1 MPKRKYPDMKFRY
14 IVTLCALCVLCLCI
28 IQPALAAT
36 GQDNATD
43 YYNIAE
49 LAIGA
54 GQYDKA
60 VEYFDLALAEN
71 TTLIA
76 SGDALMYIYK
86 DKAGALTDLGR
97 YDEALK
103 TVDAGLIQ
111 FKNNSGLWNNKGYVL
126 YKMGRYSDAVDAY
139 DHAVSIDPSYVKG
152 WINKGNAL
160 IGAGRYQD
168 AADAYNKALT
178 LDPGN
183 KDATDGIALAQ
194 KGAAAPPVTSIV
206 LVIVLVIAAGA
217 AVWYVKFRKPETKE
231 QAENKS
237 RENKK

>member
-1 MPKRKYPDMKFRY
+1 MKFRY
-14 IVTLCALCVLCLCI
+14 IVTLCALSALCLCI

-36 GQDNATD
+36 GRDNATD
-43 YYNIAE
+43 DYNLAEIA
-49 LAIGA
+49 ISA

-60 VEYFDLALAEN
+60 VEYFNLALAEN

-111 FKNNSGLWNNKGYVL
+111 FKNSSGLWNNKGYVL

-139 DHAVSIDPSYVKG
+139 DHAVTIDPSYVKG
-152 WINKGNAL
+152 WINKGDAL
-160 IGAGRYQD
+160 IQAGRYQE
-168 AADAYNKALT
+168 AMDAYNKALS

-183 KDATDGIALAQ
+183 KDANNGIAQAQ
-194 KGAAAPPVTSIV
+194 KGGAFFSPTIIAMI
-206 LVIVLVIAAGA
+206 LILIIAAGA
-217 AVWYVKFRKPETKE
+217 AVGYVKFRKPETKE
-231 QAENKS
+231 QPEKRS
-237 RENKK
+237 GENKK

>member
-1 MPKRKYPDMKFRY
+1 MKFRY
-14 IVTLCALCVLCLCI
+14 IVTLCALCLCI

-36 GQDNATD
+36 GRDNATD
-43 YYNIAE
+43 DYNLGEIA
-49 LAIGA
+49 ISA

-60 VEYFDLALAEN
+60 VEYFDQALSEN
-71 TTLIA
+71 TTLLA
-76 SGDALMYIYK
+76 SGDALMYLYK

-139 DHAVSIDPSYVKG
+139 DHAVTIDPTYVKG

-168 AADAYNKALT
+168 AADAFNKALT

-183 KDATDGIALAQ
+183 KDATDGLAQAQ
-194 KGAAAPPVTSIV
+194 KGGLSFFSPTIIALILILIIV
-206 LVIVLVIAAGA
+206 AGG
-217 AVWYVKFRKPETKE
+217 AVWYVKFRRPETKE
-231 QAENKS
+231 QSEKKS